1 MDKYEKVSESIFVG
15 GLLAIVGG
23 FLDVYTYTTRGG
35 IFANAQTGNIVFLG
49 INLAEGNFKKVIE
62 YIIPILA
69 FAMGIIIAEMIRKR
83 YDTKKR
89 VHWRQV
95 ILFIEMIILVCIS
108 ITPTRYNLL
117 VNATISFVC
126 SLQVQSFRK
135 VDGNPYAT
143 TMCTGNL
150 RSGTHA
156 IYNYISNRNNRDNKE
171 LIKSIKY
178 LIIIV
183 FFVIGVCIG
192 NFITQV
198 WGINSILFGV
208 VMILLVMIYIET
220 VVYKKG

>member
-178 LIIIV
+178 LIVIV

>member
-1 MDKYEKVSESIFVG
+1 MDKYEKVSESILVG

-178 LIIIV
+178 LIVIV

>member
-83 YDTKKR
+83 YDTKKK

-178 LIIIV
+178 LIVIV

>member
-49 INLAEGNFKKVIE
+49 INLAEGDLKKVIE
-62 YIIPILA
+62 YLIPILA

-178 LIIIV
+178 LIVIV